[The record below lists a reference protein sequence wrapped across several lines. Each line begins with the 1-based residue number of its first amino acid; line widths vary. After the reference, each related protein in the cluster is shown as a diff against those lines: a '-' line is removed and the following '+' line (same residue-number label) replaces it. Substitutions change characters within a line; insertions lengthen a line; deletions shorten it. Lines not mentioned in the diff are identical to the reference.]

1 VARVLV
7 VEDDADLRELWVVVL
22 RDAGYEVVEAR
33 DGAQAFARLKPK
45 PSAVVLDL
53 MMPVVD
59 GYEFLRQLRAS
70 SRYAAIP
77 VIVVSGTATGTWSL
91 RVGADRYLAKP
102 FEVDVLTALVGEV
115 IQAG

>member
-1 VARVLV
+1 MARVLV
-7 VEDDADLRELWVVVL
+7 VEDDADLRELCSVVL
-22 RDAGYEVVEAR
+22 RDAGHEVVEAR
-33 DGAQAFARLKPK
+33 DGAQAFDRMKTE

-53 MMPVVD
+53 VMPVVD
-59 GYEFLRQLRAS
+59 GYEFLKQLRSS
-70 SRYAAIP
+70 SRYALVP
-77 VIVVSGTATGTWSL
+77 VIVISGTATGSWSL